1 MNNLSLDSLDTLV
14 QLDETAL
21 MAVVGGVDF
30 PPVYYDEDGC
40 PTDDDVAGSGFPEWH
55 W

>member
-1 MNNLSLDSLDTLV
+1 MNNLSLDTLV

-30 PPVYYDEDGC
+30 PPVDYDQDGC
-40 PTDDDVAGSGFPEWH
+40 PTDDDVAGSGFAEWH